1 MNIVSL
7 WRVIIAEWKIKFVLG
22 GAITVLFWAGY
33 FRLEQLSH
41 PTVTQ
46 MPVSA
51 VDRVIPFTPSA
62 AFVYVSQFI
71 TVPLVVWLM
80 TSRRQL
86 LRCCRGLLLLMG
98 VSFLVFYF
106 WPTVISRPG
115 IVPGRF
121 FIYDLVV
128 GADKSGNAC
137 PSLHAAFGIFTA
149 GCAWEVFRGWRNG
162 QWLIGASWAWTAA
175 ILASTLL
182 IKQHVILDLL
192 AGGLLGFV
200 SWWFVGRTPT
210 LIMAPENDSDS
221 TRASVKPTDSFELK
235 S

>member
-1 MNIVSL
+1 MKIVSL
-7 WRVIIAEWKIKFVLG
+7 WRIIIAEWKIKFLLG
-22 GAITVLFWAGY
+22 GAITVLFWVGY

-41 PTVTQ
+41 GSVTQ

-80 TSRRQL
+80 TSRPQL

-98 VSFLVFYF
+98 GSFLVFYF

-115 IVPGRF
+115 IAPGQF

-162 QWLIGASWAWTAA
+162 RWLIGASWVWMAA

-182 IKQHVILDLL
+182 IKQHVFLDLL

-200 SWWFVGRTPT
+200 SWWFVGRTSKIIT
-210 LIMAPENDSDS
+210 APENDSDS
-221 TRASVKPTDSFELK
+221 PQVSIKPPSSFGLK

>member
-1 MNIVSL
+1 MNIVNL
-7 WRVIIAEWKIKFVLG
+7 RRIILAEWQIKFLLG
-22 GAITVLFWAGY
+22 GAITVLFWVVY
-33 FRLEQLSH
+33 FHLERLSH
-41 PTVTQ
+41 GSVTQ

-51 VDRVIPFTPSA
+51 VDRVIPFVPSA

-149 GCAWEVFRGWRNG
+149 GCAWEVFQGWRNRR
-162 QWLIGASWAWTAA
+162 WLIGASWVWTAGV
-175 ILASTLL
+175 LASTLL
-182 IKQHVILDLL
+182 IKQHVMLDLL
-192 AGGLLGFV
+192 AGGLLGIV
-200 SWWFVGRTPT
+200 SWWFVGRASGT
-210 LIMAPENDSDS
+210 IMAPENGCESP
-221 TRASVKPTDSFELK
+221 RASIKPPTPFEF
-235 S
+235 

>member
-1 MNIVSL
+1 MNIASL
-7 WRVIIAEWKIKFVLG
+7 WRIIIAEWKIKFLLG

-41 PTVTQ
+41 DSVTQ

-51 VDRVIPFTPSA
+51 IDRMIPFTPSA
-62 AFVYVSQFI
+62 AFVYVSQFV

-106 WPTVISRPG
+106 WPTVVSRPG

-121 FIYDLVV
+121 FIYDLVI

-149 GCAWEVFRGWRNG
+149 GCAWEVFRGWRNSR
-162 QWLIGASWAWTAA
+162 WLIGASWLWTAA
-175 ILASTLL
+175 VLASTLL

-192 AGGLLGFV
+192 AGGLLGFL
-200 SWWFVGRTPT
+200 SWWFVGRTAKK
-210 LIMAPENDSDS
+210 IVAPENGCDSPRVS
-221 TRASVKPTDSFELK
+221 LK
-235 S
+235 SPTSSGLKS